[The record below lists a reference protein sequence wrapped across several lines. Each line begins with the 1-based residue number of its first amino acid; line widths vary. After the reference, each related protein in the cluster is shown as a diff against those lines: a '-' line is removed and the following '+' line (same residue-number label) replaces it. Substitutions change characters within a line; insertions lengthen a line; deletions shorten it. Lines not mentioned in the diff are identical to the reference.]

1 MRHLNVLIFGFII
14 FVIIINCQS
23 RNVVNTCSG
32 LGYAEP
38 NNPDDCKE
46 DGEICCYVEIT
57 DDQSQSLRF
66 CVSSPSDI
74 EMDDVKDEIKE
85 YTGFTLQN
93 LKCNK
98 SQFIIYNSLKILAL
112 LAFMLF

>member
-14 FVIIINCQS
+14 FVIKINCQTK
-23 RNVVNTCSG
+23 VVNTCSS
-32 LGYAEP
+32 LGYNEP
-38 NNPDDCKE
+38 ANSDECKE
-46 DGEICCYVEIT
+46 DGEICCFVEIE
-57 DDQSQSLRF
+57 DDKGNPLKF

-85 YTGFTLQN
+85 YTGFTLKN

-98 SQFIIYNSLKILAL
+98 SQFTIYNSFKILAL
-112 LAFMLF
+112 LIFMLF